1 MNNNIINFKNS
12 IERLKNTKK
21 KKKNNKKID
30 KYIKKYLVQ
39 FIDWKTYIVSIRA
52 ANKKEA
58 EQKTKDYWE
67 AGDFLADKPEECL
80 FEIVRVDDEDANEK
94 A

>member
-1 MNNNIINFKNS
+1 MY
-12 IERLKNTKK
+12 T
-21 KKKNNKKID
+21 ID
-30 KYIKKYLVQ
+30 IHHKGDKAPT
-39 FIDWKTYIVSIRA
+39 TYTIF
-52 ANKKEA
+52 NKKEA